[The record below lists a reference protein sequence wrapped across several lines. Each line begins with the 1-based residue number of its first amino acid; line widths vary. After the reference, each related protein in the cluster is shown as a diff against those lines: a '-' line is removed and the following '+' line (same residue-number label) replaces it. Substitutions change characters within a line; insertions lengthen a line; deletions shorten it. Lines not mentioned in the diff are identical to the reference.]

1 MGTLVALYKPFDLS
15 LQNLIKNK
23 FLLYISF
30 VLCLVLTVPFYP
42 RKKNKT
48 KQKTKTKKRKSRER
62 VGREKGKKDHMY
74 QLRYL
79 LLACC
84 SPLN

>member
-1 MGTLVALYKPFDLS
+1 MLTSFPLYFA
-15 LQNLIKNK
+15 
-23 FLLYISF
+23 
-30 VLCLVLTVPFYP
+30 
-42 RKKNKT
+42 KT
-48 KQKTKTKKRKSRER
+48 PTRQHSEKKQKQKQKKRKSRER

>member
-1 MGTLVALYKPFDLS
+1 MQGDKILLILEVNLAFQLVCKALHSNKS
-15 LQNLIKNK
+15 RKNK
-23 FLLYISF
+23 QSS
-30 VLCLVLTVPFYP
+30 
-42 RKKNKT
+42 
-48 KQKTKTKKRKSRER
+48 RKSRER